1 MEVVPL
7 TDFQHGGVA
16 FKEGVVPTSPISDA
30 LANELERA
38 GLVRVKM
45 ALSPPRNKMQ
55 PDPLNKSEADPGK
68 APAGGEGTPSAS
80 SPAAQ
85 VSPEKTATPP
95 KRGRGRPRKTGT

>member
-7 TDFQHGGVA
+7 TDFQHGGKA
-16 FKEGVVPTSPISDA
+16 FREGTVQAVHESM
-30 LANELERA
+30 ANELERA

-45 ALSPPRNKMQ
+45 APPLRNQMAPGLETK
-55 PDPLNKSEADPGK
+55 DGEPGK

-85 VSPEKTATPP
+85 VSPSTTVEPP
-95 KRGRGRPRKTGT
+95 KRGRGRPRKTAT